1 MNKVFYLN
9 SLFKS
14 ATQEDGS
21 VIIEGMA
28 STESVDRVGDI
39 VSAQAWTKSGGLANY
54 KKNPIILFNHQ
65 YGKPIGKAIEVQ
77 TTSQGLYIKAK
88 ISKASGEIGELI
100 KDGVLG
106 AFSVGMRVK
115 DAEYVKATDGFLI
128 KDVELFEVSVVS
140 IPANQDAVFSLAKS
154 FETVEEFE
162 EFKKTFST
170 GLESDGEAANAA
182 PAKTPAPNDATIVA
196 PKEIVKMDPKELE
209 ALLASVAAQTAKSM
223 NDAQIAR
230 EEAARLAAITAA
242 NKVAEDT
249 ALNEKISV
257 AVVTGAERLVADIEK
272 RFADKNSDLEKIVN
286 DLKNDIAEKSSE
298 IVKMRD
304 SKRLFA
310 DRTGGSEWKK
320 EFGAQMDDAYV
331 LSLVTKKNW
340 AETKYG
346 KDLLEKVNSHSGVI
360 VSSADFEQIVSTN
373 IERDIQ
379 NELVLAPLFRTIQ
392 MNAASMI
399 LPILPDAGYAEF
411 SAAAGAGTG
420 ISTTVG
426 NLDPRSPATGQ
437 STNYGSA
444 YSGVTLTERILTTKK
459 LVSRSYIGNETEE
472 DAILPILP
480 LIRESMVRSH
490 ARAIESSLLV
500 GNAAD
505 GPFGVAGASYDGL
518 IKLAIDDSHRQFMN
532 GNVATA
538 VMTAAQLLGIRKKM
552 GKYGVRAEDVVYIVS
567 QNSYFEL
574 LEDVEFQDMN
584 LVGNQATK
592 INGQVGQVFGSK
604 VIICDEFKN
613 ATNSIYTAVA
623 VYTRNYLRPVLRGLT
638 VESDYLVESQKRVLV
653 ASQRVGFIDLM
664 DGVTSKW
671 ALNVPAT

>member
-9 SLFKS
+9 SLFK
-14 ATQEDGS
+14 AAAQEDGS
-21 VIIEGMA
+21 IVIEGMA
-28 STESVDRVGDI
+28 STDSVDRVGDV
-39 VSAQAWTKSGGLANY
+39 VSAQAWTKSDGLANY

-65 YGKPIGKAIEVQ
+65 YAKPIGKAIEVK
-77 TTSQGLYIKAK
+77 TNSQGLFIKAR
-88 ISKASGEIGELI
+88 ISKASGDVGELI

-115 DAEYVKATDGFLI
+115 DAEYVSSTDGFLI

-154 FETVEEFE
+154 FETAEEFE

-170 GLESDGEAANAA
+170 GLESNGEAANAA
-182 PAKTPAPNDATIVA
+182 PAKTSAPNDATIVA
-196 PKEIVKMDPKELE
+196 TKEIVKMDPKDLE
-209 ALLASVAAQTAKSM
+209 ALLASVAEKTAKSM

-230 EEAARLAAITAA
+230 EEAARLAAVTAA
-242 NKVAEDT
+242 TKIAEDN

-310 DRTGGSEWKK
+310 DRNNGSDWKK
-320 EFGAQMDDAYV
+320 EFGTQMDDAYI
-331 LSLVTKKNW
+331 LGLVTKKNW
-340 AETKYG
+340 ADTKYG
-346 KDLLEKVNSHSGVI
+346 KDLLEKVNTQAGVQ
-360 VSSADFEQIVSTN
+360 VSSQDFEQIVSTN

-379 NELVLAPLFRTIQ
+379 NELVLAPLFREIQ

-411 SAAAGAGTG
+411 TSSQTASG
-420 ISTTVG
+420 ISTDKG
-426 NLDPRSPATGQ
+426 NLDIRGNA
-437 STNYGSA
+437 YGSP
-444 YSGVTLTERILTTKK
+444 YTGVTMTERILTTKK
-459 LVSRSYIGNETEE
+459 LISRSYIGNETEE

-490 ARAIESSLLV
+490 ARAVESSILV
-500 GNAAD
+500 GNSVD

-518 IKLAIDDSHRQFMN
+518 IKIAIDDSHRQFLT
-532 GNVATA
+532 GNLATS
-538 VMTAAQLLGIRKKM
+538 VMTALQLLSARKAL

-567 QNSYFEL
+567 QQSYFEL

-592 INGQVGQVFGSK
+592 INGQVGQVFGSR
-604 VIICDEFKN
+604 VLICDEFKTK
-613 ATNSIYTAVA
+613 TNSVYAAAA
-623 VYTRNYLRPVLRGLT
+623 VYTRNYLRPRLRGLT
-638 VESDYLVESQKRVLV
+638 VESDYLVENQRRVLV

-664 DGVTSKW
+664 DSATSVQ
-671 ALNVPAT
+671 AINYPAT